1 MCAKVQLFSD
11 ICKLFSLVIVC
22 LANLLIIYQS
32 APVARLLLDI
42 Q

>member
-1 MCAKVQLFSD
+1 MRAKLQKVSD

-22 LANLLIIYQS
+22 LADLLIIYQS
-32 APVARLLLDI
+32 VPVARLLLDI